1 MNYDAYKEYSA
12 FKRYYNKQIG
22 AGAEGGIGKKQG
34 VSIQD
39 KLRMQQL
46 NKKLAEE
53 ISMNKKIQDRRKGEL
68 VEYGNEVQLYHY
80 DSQSFLEGSKNCA
93 DLDKS
98 CNMVR

>member
-12 FKRYYNKQIG
+12 FKRYYNKAQG
-22 AGAEGGIGKKQG
+22 ASAEGSLGKKQG

-53 ISMNKKIQDRRKGEL
+53 ISMNKKIMERRKGEL
-68 VEYGNEVQLYHY
+68 VEYGNEV
-80 DSQSFLEGSKNCA
+80 
-93 DLDKS
+93 
-98 CNMVR
+98 